1 MEAQVPLSTNI
12 TVIGGGPAGS
22 YAAAVLAREGF
33 EVTLLEKDVFP
44 RYHIG
49 ESMLPSCRPFLR
61 FIDFEEKMKNYGFFP
76 KPGAALKLNQDK
88 REGYTDF
95 TANGPDNAAWNVVRS
110 EFDDL
115 LLRHAA
121 ELGVHVHEGVRVE
134 KIHFSPDE
142 PARPVSLAWS
152 KVDGT
157 QGDVSFNWL
166 VDASGRNGLM
176 STRYLKNR
184 SFNKSLKNV
193 AVWGYW
199 TGAGRYAPGTKRE
212 NAPWFEALT
221 DETGWAW
228 FIPLHNGATSVGVVL
243 AEDESKRKKAQ
254 YRSESNGKS
263 LSEVQHDCYMADLQ
277 RAPGLIQLLGDA
289 EFEGKLMSAGDY
301 SYHASEYAGS
311 HFRIAGD
318 AGAFIDPFF
327 SSGIHLALTG
337 GLSAASTIA
346 ASIRGNCTE
355 AEAYGFHSSKV
366 ETAYTR
372 FLFVV
377 LGIYK
382 QIRAQQT
389 AVLYEDEEDNFDRAI
404 DSLRPVIQGCAD
416 ADENLTEA
424 ELQNTLDF
432 CKSVLAPNQQKE
444 KEGGAQRQ
452 GNLAD
457 PEGTDTGA
465 VDKLAGANMGAKGTE
480 PEVDGKNPLELMDDC
495 KRNFGTEIIN
505 GFYVK
510 MEQGMLGLVRA

>member
-1 MEAQVPLSTNI
+1 MEAQMPLSTDI
-12 TVIGGGPAGS
+12 LVIGGGPAGS
-22 YAAAVLAREGF
+22 YAASVLAREGF
-33 EVTLLEKDVFP
+33 EVTLLEKDIFP

-49 ESMLPSCRPFLR
+49 ESMLPSCRPFFK

-76 KPGAALKLNQDK
+76 KIHKPGAALKLNQDK

-121 ELGVHVHEGVRVE
+121 ELGVHAYEGVRVE
-134 KIHFSPDE
+134 EIHFSPDE
-142 PARPVSLAWS
+142 HTRPVSLAWS
-152 KVDGT
+152 KGDGT
-157 QGDVSFNWL
+157 RGDMSFNWL
-166 VDASGRNGLM
+166 VDASGRNGIM

-254 YRSESNGKS
+254 HRSEFRGKS

-277 RAPGLIQLLGDA
+277 QAPGLIQLLGSEA
-289 EFEGKLMSAGDY
+289 KFEGKLMSAGDY

-337 GLSAASTIA
+337 ALSAASTIA

-355 AEAYGFHSSKV
+355 EEACSFHSSKV

-382 QIRAQQT
+382 QIRAQET
-389 AVLYEDEEDNFDRAI
+389 AVLYDAEEDNFDRAI

-416 ADENLTEA
+416 ADDNLTET

-432 CKSVLAPNQQKE
+432 CRSVLAPNQQQN
-444 KEGGAQRQ
+444 GLRTPVDTDA
-452 GNLAD
+452 AD
-457 PEGTDTGA
+457 VE
-465 VDKLAGANMGAKGTE
+465 AKHV
-480 PEVDGKNPLELMDDC
+480 PSDIDVPNPLQSMDDC
-495 KRNFGTEIIN
+495 RRNFGTEIIN

-510 MEQGMLGLVRA
+510 MEQGTLGLVRA